1 MSLPSYVNIHRRS
14 FSTDS
19 FGEDTAVIRRPR
31 AIFQEEE
38 DPATME
44 TMPSSTQL
52 EVPGGTL
59 YLRLAAVQG
68 EDIVEIRAVELLQ
81 GYPKDTR
88 LYWFKGRR
96 SIDGRVKKLPMS
108 PPTTHRIRIPGLDRK
123 VYVKEFNWKGRYL
136 IVG

>member
-1 MSLPSYVNIHRRS
+1 MSLPGGVIVSRRR

-19 FGEDTAVIRRPR
+19 FGDDTMVIREPR
-31 AIFQEEE
+31 AVYIQ
-38 DPATME
+38 DTPQMDTMR
-44 TMPSSTQL
+44 SATQL

-68 EDIVEIRAVELLQ
+68 EDIVEIRAVELLS

-88 LYWFKGRR
+88 LYWFKDRR

-108 PPTTHRIRIPGLDRK
+108 PPTTHRIRITGLNRK
-123 VYVKEFNWKGRYL
+123 VYVKEFSWKGRYL